1 MALGGAF
8 TKVLQRSRV
17 ILAATKSW
25 RSDIIQFV
33 ELVIVELVVVVADAV
48 VAVVVLACATPIPC
62 AYMWPRFE
70 NAADSPAAA
79 AFAKDR
85 LQG

>member
-8 TKVLQRSRV
+8 TKILQRSRV
-17 ILAATKSW
+17 ILAATTSR
-25 RSDIIQFV
+25 RSDIIRFV
-33 ELVIVELVVVVADAV
+33 ELIVVA
-48 VAVVVLACATPIPC
+48 AVVVLACATPMPC